1 MYTLYSSGKK
11 LDSPVNLVYSLVK
24 YEVVLVVLLLKYLL
38 LCHSIPNVEYRSK

>member
-1 MYTLYSSGKK
+1 MYSLYSSGKK

-38 LCHSIPNVEYRSK
+38 CHSIPNVEYRSK